1 MQYGKIVYK
10 FNYQGREVVLRY
22 PKFEDIKDLL
32 NLINSAVEERAYLL
46 IKKKKTLKEEMNWLL
61 EKIKKIENKQLV
73 FFVIEVDGKIMG
85 SCSIDK
91 GIEKK
96 EHVGGFGILLKKE
109 VRNIGLGQKIIPLLI
124 KEAKK
129 KLKIKMVIL
138 QVIKE
143 NKIALHVYEKLGF
156 KKVGEIKKGINH
168 FGKYLDEIIMVKYL

>member
-1 MQYGKIVYK
+1 MVFG
-10 FNYQGREVVLRY
+10 
-22 PKFEDIKDLL
+22 
-32 NLINSAVEERAYLL
+32 
-46 IKKKKTLKEEMNWLL
+46 
-61 EKIKKIENKQLV
+61 ENKENRKQTIS

-124 KEAKK
+124 REAKK
-129 KLKIKMVIL
+129 EIKIKIVTL
-138 QVIKE
+138 QVVKE

-156 KKVGEIKKGINH
+156 QRVGEIKRGINH